1 MICRRVLP
9 LDPRAGER
17 GAGGPLWFPRELQ
30 GDGRHDNPEL
40 YGCLYVSESPTG
52 AVVEPLAEFRGAGPL
67 APWMLRRQ
75 GLPLALAAIELDDRA
90 ALVDLDDPGVL
101 VRERLRPS
109 RVATRMRRVTQAQAA
124 ELHRAHPEAVGL
136 RWWSTIEASLA
147 NLTLFDRA
155 AELLSVAELRELSVD
170 DEPVRE
176 AAELLGLFG

>member
-1 MICRRVLP
+1 MICWRVWQR
-9 LDPRAGER
+9 DPGAGER
-17 GAGGPLWFPRELQ
+17 EAGGPLRFPRELQ

-52 AVVEPLAEFRGAGPL
+52 AAVEPLAEFRGTGGL

-90 ALVDLDDPGVL
+90 PLVDLDDPGVL

-109 RVATRMRRVTQAQAA
+109 RVATRMRHVTQAQAA
-124 ELHRAHPEAVGL
+124 ELHRTRRKAAGL
-136 RWWSTIEASLA
+136 RWWSTIEASLP

-155 AELLSVAELRELSVD
+155 ANLLSVVELRELSIE

-176 AAELLGLFG
+176 AAELLALVG